1 MACENSAS
9 GPCSRHFTELLRGR
23 NTALRRR
30 PYGRPMAPLVN
41 RIIDAVR
48 PGMNI
53 VGTCVVCHDAI
64 DVADDS
70 VSLSGGGRVH
80 ADCATYRM
88 RHRARATRR
97 EQRDGHLRYT
107 GD

>member
-1 MACENSAS
+1 
-9 GPCSRHFTELLRGR
+9 
-23 NTALRRR
+23 
-30 PYGRPMAPLVN
+30 MAPLVN

-48 PGMNI
+48 PGAQPL
-53 VGTCVVCHDAI
+53 GTCVVCHDAI
-64 DVADDS
+64 DVGDES

-88 RHRARATRR
+88 RHRARFSRR
-97 EQRDGHLRYT
+97 EQRDGHVRYT